1 MLTVALGTTALL
13 QLFAKRYVCNIYE
26 KGTETGPQRAIKM
39 ETVNFWGNIKETELL
54 VGDAEHIGKDRVSAY
69 ASFEHN
75 SNPYVI
81 SRALFED
88 PSLYRELTGHAD
100 LVPQEEPTPP
110 DDDDDDDI
118 PATMNSIPEK
128 KAGN

>member
-13 QLFAKRYVCNIYE
+13 HIFAKRYVCNIYE
-26 KGTETGPQRAIKM
+26 KGNEVGPQRTIKM
-39 ETVNFWGNIKETELL
+39 ETVNFWGNIKTTELL

-69 ASFEHN
+69 ASFEYN
-75 SNPYVI
+75 SNPFVI

-100 LVPQEEPTPP
+100 LIVQNPEPDTE
-110 DDDDDDDI
+110 D
-118 PATMNSIPEK
+118 AEH
-128 KAGN
+128 KAKN